1 MIAIRP
7 ATESDLPAILAIYND
22 AVLNTVTI
30 WNDTPADLESRR
42 AWLRA
47 RNSQSYP
54 VLVAVLDGQ
63 VTGYASYGDFRPFEG
78 YRFTVEH
85 SVYVAEG
92 ARRRGVAARLM
103 QSLIEHARAS
113 GKHVMIGGIEA
124 ENAASLALHAKL
136 GFSQTARIPEVGRKF
151 DRWLDLVFVQKIL

>member
-1 MIAIRP
+1 MIAIRQ

-30 WNDTPADLESRR
+30 WNDTPADLENRR

-54 VLVAVLDGQ
+54 VLVAVLEGQ
-63 VTGYASYGDFRPFEG
+63 VAGYASYGDFRQFEG

-92 ARRRGVAARLM
+92 ARRRGVAARLL
-103 QSLIEHARAS
+103 QTLIEHARSS

>member
-54 VLVAVLDGQ
+54 VLVAVLEGQ
-63 VTGYASYGDFRPFEG
+63 VAGYASYGDFRLFEG

-103 QSLIEHARAS
+103 QTLIEHARAS

>member
-54 VLVAVLDGQ
+54 VLVAVLEEQ
-63 VTGYASYGDFRPFEG
+63 VAGYASYGDFRPFEG

-85 SVYVAEG
+85 SVYVADG

-103 QSLIEHARAS
+103 QSLIEHARTS